1 MKKLTLLLSFVIAA
15 ATFLFIHKSS
25 LDRRFLRDDEEP
37 FESVTG
43 DKDNPDAA
51 FRFRY
56 AMLAGNQQNID
67 LLQMRQ
73 EAIGY
78 TNQMIKS
85 TRSLNKTSAATWT
98 ALGPGNIGGRVR
110 SIVIHPTN
118 SNLMLIGGVSGGVW
132 KSTDGGATWKPK
144 GDSLDFMAISSMVI
158 DPTNS
163 NIVYAGTGE
172 GWGNL
177 DAVYG
182 GGIYKSTNFGDS
194 WTLLASTSGSS
205 ASSFRNVMKLAAD
218 GSGNI
223 YAATKNYTY
232 KYNHVPGEYTVEGG
246 LFKSTN
252 GGTSWTKISSTDMT
266 TNYFTPTD
274 VIPITTNT
282 IIYAVGKSGTTN
294 GGIYRTTNDGTNW
307 AKIVSNLPTSNY
319 GRIALAQDPS
329 SSNTLYSVFQ
339 SYDTTHAGDAGL
351 KGIYKSTDGGVK
363 WTQLTSPPKIVST
376 GNMSYLKN
384 QGWYDNVIAVDP
396 NNSNNIYVG
405 GVDMMKS
412 TNGGSSWSQVT
423 YWDPYYGSPV
433 VHADH
438 HALVFDKNNTNTF
451 YSGNDGGVY
460 KTTNGGASWTMLNNG
475 LEITQFYSGAV
486 YKSGATYHGGTQD
499 NGHLKYSGSG
509 IIWTTVAGG
518 DGGYSAQDQSNSSVM
533 YEEYVWL
540 EMSKSTDGGVN
551 WSSCING
558 LTDAKDDNKCLFIAP
573 FAMNPENSSVLVAG
587 SDKVWVTSNSAS
599 SWTQSSN
606 VLSSGANVSA
616 VTVVNATANYLG
628 FAGTTDGKIFKCT
641 SLDPASGIDTWTD
654 ITPTG
659 NNSGWVRRIVV
670 DQSDKNKIYATYAG
684 YNTSGTLASRHVWY
698 STNQGTSWT
707 DISGNLPNVPVHT
720 LAKDPSSS
728 TTLYVGTET
737 GVYSSTNGGGTWA
750 SFNAGM
756 PLYVPTDEL
765 VVQSNTKA
773 LFAFTHGRGVF
784 TTSPSTSSSEW
795 TVQSSGI
802 TTNLVSVKAANQSIV
817 WTAGVGGKVLV
828 TTNGGSNWNSVG
840 GGAIGTNDIYAIEA
854 LDANTAFVTTTP
866 TSSSTFIFRTI
877 NGGITWTQVY
887 TQSGGF
893 IDAIKMYNASNG
905 IALGDP
911 VGGKWTI
918 LKTTDGGATWAR
930 IATEPTQVGT
940 EASWNNSLSTIG
952 TTNIWFG
959 TNSNRIYRSTD
970 GGMTWSSS
978 SVAFQNSINIGFS
991 SAQYG
996 IAGADDGSA
1005 ARTTDGGITWTP
1017 VSVGGSGAV
1026 TGLSGVGVDFFASK
1040 GGTVYRSTN
1049 RGATWTESFTG
1060 SIGNLR
1066 HLSFVAN
1073 GSNVLGWT
1081 VSNVGNIAAFIGAS
1095 TVVENKP
1102 TDTKILETGD
1112 DLIHGFKYYNGFLWA
1127 STRTSPARIL
1137 KINPSTLE
1145 YQKIILPTGYNNGE
1159 DLVVA
1164 DGNIY
1169 VILSIDPARIIQIE
1183 PNTMTWKNFV
1193 QFGINELGNGQSLT
1207 YSTGILWA
1215 GGFDRSV
1222 AKIDIRNGSYQ
1233 IFKYQDLPSNASFHA
1248 LTSDNDFIWGIV
1260 RHYDFSGASYA
1271 SSVVKIDPT
1280 NPSNYISQYVDDPI
1294 ADDIATVNGSLYCGT
1309 EKTPSRMYKFSSNL
1323 VPSFVQTNYKD
1334 CFGVFY
1340 GSSSIWSVH
1349 VGSPGQVIKYDF
1361 NLYKKEV
1368 INLPDGFLDANEIA
1382 LDPTGNVYTTCWETP
1397 AKIVKLNQT
1406 TGVDQISGA
1415 IPSGYFL
1422 SQNYP
1427 NPFNPTTVIKYSIP
1441 RLSKVTLKIYDIL
1454 GKEVEKLVDEEKSP
1468 GQYEVKF
1475 NARRLASG
1483 IYLYRLQSGEFSQTK
1498 KLLLLK

>member
-1 MKKLTLLLSFVIAA
+1 MKKLTLFLSFVIAM

-25 LDRRFLRDDEEP
+25 LDRRFLRDDDAL
-37 FESVTG
+37 FESVIG

-67 LLQMRQ
+67 LVQMRR

-118 SNLMLIGGVSGGVW
+118 SNMMLIGGVSGGVW

-182 GGIYKSTNFGDS
+182 GGIYKSTNFGDT
-194 WTLLASTSGSS
+194 WTLLSSTSG
-205 ASSFRNVMKLAAD
+205 ASTGSFRNVVKLAVD
-218 GSGNI
+218 PVGNI
-223 YAATKNYTY
+223 YAATKDFREGYG
-232 KYNHVPGEYTVEGG
+232 KYDYQLSGG
-246 LFKSTN
+246 LFKSSN
-252 GGTSWTKISSTDMT
+252 GGTSWTKISSAVYA
-266 TNYFTPTD
+266 TNYFNPTD
-274 VIPITTNT
+274 VIPITEST
-282 IIYAVGKSGTTN
+282 IIYAVGKNGTMN
-294 GGIYRTTNDGTNW
+294 GGVYRTTDGGTVW
-307 AKIVSNLPTSNY
+307 TKITSNLPSSNY

-329 SSNTLYSVFQ
+329 NSNTLYSVFQ
-339 SYDTTHAGDAGL
+339 SYDTTQAGDAGL
-351 KGIYKSTDGGVK
+351 KGIYKSIDGGVN
-363 WTQLTSPPKIVST
+363 WTLLTSPQKIVST

-412 TNGGSSWSQVT
+412 TNGGKSWSQVT
-423 YWDPYYGSPV
+423 YWDQSYGFPV

-438 HALVFDKNNTNTF
+438 HALVFDKNNANTL
-451 YSGNDGGVY
+451 YGGNDGGVY
-460 KTTNGGASWTMLNNG
+460 KTTNGGASWTTLNNG

-533 YEEYVWL
+533 YEEYVYL
-540 EMSKSTDGGVN
+540 EMSKSTDGGAK
-551 WSSCING
+551 WDSCING
-558 LTDAKDDNKCLFIAP
+558 LTDAKDANKCLFIAP
-573 FAMNPENSSVLVAG
+573 FTMNPENSNVLIAG

-606 VLSSGANVSA
+606 VLSTGAKVSA
-616 VTVVNATANYLG
+616 VTVVNASANYLG

-641 SLDPASGIDTWTD
+641 SLDPASGIDAWID

-670 DQSDKNKIYATYAG
+670 DQGDKNKIYATYGG

-720 LAKDPSSS
+720 LAIDPSSS

-737 GVYSSTNGGGTWA
+737 GVYSSTNGGGTWT

-765 VVQSNTKA
+765 VIQNETKA

-784 TTSPSTSSSEW
+784 STSPSTSSSGW
-795 TVQSSGI
+795 TIQSSGI
-802 TTNLVSVKAANQSIV
+802 TTNLASVKAVNQSIV
-817 WTAGVGGKVLV
+817 WAAGVGGKVLM
-828 TTNGGSNWNSVG
+828 TTNGGNNWNSVG
-840 GGAIGTNDIYAIEA
+840 GGAIGTADIYAIDA
-854 LDANTAFVTTTP
+854 LDANTAFVTTS
-866 TSSSTFIFRTI
+866 SSSTFIYRTT
-877 NGGITWTQVY
+877 NGGTTWTQVY
-887 TQSGGF
+887 TQFGGF

-918 LKTTDGGATWAR
+918 LKTTDGGSTWAR
-930 IATEPTQVGT
+930 IATEPPQVGT
-940 EASWNNSLSTIG
+940 EAGWNNSLSTIG

-970 GGMTWSSS
+970 GGITWSSS

-991 SAQYG
+991 SAQHG
-996 IAGADDGSA
+996 VAGADDGSA
-1005 ARTTDGGITWTP
+1005 ARTTDGGITWMP
-1017 VSVGGSGAV
+1017 VTVGGTGAV

-1040 GGTVYRSTN
+1040 GGSVYRSTD
-1049 RGATWTESFTG
+1049 RGATWATSFTG
-1060 SIGNLR
+1060 SIGTLR
-1066 HLSFVAN
+1066 HLNFVAN
-1073 GSNVLGWT
+1073 GANVSGWA
-1081 VSNVGNIAAFIGAS
+1081 VSNAGNIAAFSGAS
-1095 TVVENKP
+1095 TVVENNP
-1102 TDTKILETGD
+1102 ADTKILETGD
-1112 DLIHGFKYYNGFLWA
+1112 NLIHGFKYYNGFLWA

-1145 YQKIILPTGYNNGE
+1145 YQKIILPTGYDNGE

-1164 DGNIY
+1164 EGNIY

-1193 QFGINELGNGQSLT
+1193 QFGTNELSKGQALT
-1207 YSTGILWA
+1207 YSTGTIWA

-1222 AKIDIRNGSYQ
+1222 AKIDIRNGLYQ
-1233 IFKYQDLPSNASFHA
+1233 IFKYQDLLSNSSFHA
-1248 LTSDNDFIWGIV
+1248 LTADNDFIWGIV

-1280 NPSNYISQYVDDPI
+1280 NPSNYSSQYVDDPI

-1334 CFGVFY
+1334 CFGIFY
-1340 GSSSIWSVH
+1340 GSGSIWSVH
-1349 VGSPGQVIKYDF
+1349 VGSPGQVIKYDL

-1368 INLPDGFLDANEIA
+1368 FNLPDGFLDANEVA
-1382 LDPTGNVYTTCWETP
+1382 FDPSDNAYVTCWESP

-1406 TGVDQISGA
+1406 TGVDRISGT

-1427 NPFNPTTVIKYSIP
+1427 NPFNPSTTIKFSIP
-1441 RLSKVTLKIYDIL
+1441 ISHFVTLKVYDIL
-1454 GKEVEKLVDEEKSP
+1454 GRELVTLVNEEKQP
-1468 GQYEVKF
+1468 GIYEVKF
-1475 NARRLASG
+1475 NGGNFSSG
-1483 IYLYRLQSGEFSQTK
+1483 VYFYRLQSGSYSETK
-1498 KLLLLK
+1498 KLILMK

>member
-1 MKKLTLLLSFVIAA
+1 MKKLTLFLSFVIAMA
-15 ATFLFIHKSS
+15 AFLFIHKSS
-25 LDRRFLRDDEEP
+25 LDRRFLREDDEP
-37 FESVTG
+37 FESVIG

-67 LLQMRQ
+67 LVQMRR

-78 TNQMIKS
+78 TNQMIRS
-85 TRSLNKTSAATWT
+85 TRSLNKASAVTWT

-118 SNLMLIGGVSGGVW
+118 SNTMLIGGVSGGIW

-144 GDSLDFMAISSMVI
+144 GDSLDFMAISSIVI
-158 DPTNS
+158 DPIN
-163 NIVYAGTGE
+163 NNVVYAGTGE

-205 ASSFRNVMKLAAD
+205 ASSFRNVMKLVAD

-223 YAATKNYTY
+223 YAATKNSTY
-232 KYNHVPGEYTVEGG
+232 KYGPGVYTVEGG

-252 GGTSWTKISSTDMT
+252 GGTAWTKISSTDMT

-294 GGIYRTTNDGTNW
+294 GGIYRTTDGGTNW

-319 GRIALAQDPS
+319 GRITLAQDPS
-329 SSNTLYSVFQ
+329 NSNTLYSVFE
-339 SYDTTHAGDAGL
+339 SYDVTTAGDAGL
-351 KGIYKSTDGGVK
+351 KGIYKSTDAGVT
-363 WTQLTSPPKIVST
+363 WTKLTSPPKIAST
-376 GNMSYLKN
+376 GNLSYFRD
-384 QGWYDNVIAVDP
+384 QAWYNNVIAVDP

-412 TNGGSSWSQVT
+412 TNGGTSWSQLT
-423 YWDPYYGSPV
+423 YWHPSYGSPD

-438 HALVFDKNNTNTF
+438 HALVFDKNNANTF
-451 YSGNDGGVY
+451 YSGNDGGIY
-460 KTTNGGASWTMLNNG
+460 KTTNAGASWTMLNNG

-540 EMSKSTDGGVN
+540 EMSKSTDGGLN
-551 WSSCING
+551 WNSCING

-599 SWTQSSN
+599 SWTPSSN
-606 VLSSGANVSA
+606 VLSTSNNVSA
-616 VTVVNATANYLG
+616 VTVVNASANYLG
-628 FAGTTDGKIFKCT
+628 FAGTTDGRIFKCT

-659 NNSGWVRRIVV
+659 NNGGWVRRVVV
-670 DQSDKNKIYATYAG
+670 DQGDKNKIYATYGG
-684 YNTSGTLASRHVWY
+684 YNTSGTLTSRHVWY

-720 LAKDPSSS
+720 LAIDPSSS

-737 GVYSSTNGGGTWA
+737 GVYSSTNSGGTWA

-765 VVQSNTKA
+765 VIQKDTKA

-784 TTSPSTSSSEW
+784 STSPSTSSPGW
-795 TVQSSGI
+795 TVQSSAI
-802 TTNLVSVKAANQSIV
+802 TTSLATVKTVNQSVV
-817 WTAGVGGKVLV
+817 WTAGAGGKVLV
-828 TTNGGSNWNSVG
+828 TTNGGTSWNSVG
-840 GGAIGTNDIYAIEA
+840 GGVIGTDNIYAIEA

-866 TSSSTFIFRTI
+866 TSTTFIYRTT
-877 NGGITWTQVY
+877 NGGTTWTQMY

-930 IATEPTQVGT
+930 IATEPAQVGT
-940 EASWNNSLSTIG
+940 EAGWNNSFATIG

-959 TNSNRIYRSTD
+959 TNSNKIYRSTD
-970 GGMTWSSS
+970 GGLTWSSS
-978 SVAFQNSINIGFS
+978 SVAFQNSINISFS

-996 IAGADDGSA
+996 VAGADDGSA
-1005 ARTTDGGITWTP
+1005 ARTTDGGVTWMP
-1017 VSVGGSGAV
+1017 VSVGGTGAV
-1026 TGLSGVGVDFFASK
+1026 TGFSGVGVDFFASK
-1040 GGTVYRSTN
+1040 GGTVYRSTD
-1049 RGATWTESFTG
+1049 RGATWVASFTG

-1073 GSNVLGWT
+1073 GANVSGWT
-1081 VSNVGNIAAFIGAS
+1081 VSSAGNIAAFSGAS
-1095 TVVENKP
+1095 TVVAAYNR
-1102 TDTKILETGD
+1102 GD
-1112 DLIHGFKYYNGFLWA
+1112 VTLSGGNPDAADALA
-1127 STRTSPARIL
+1127 IL
-1137 KINPSTLE
+1137 KHVVSNP
-1145 YQKIILPTGYNNGE
+1145 
-1159 DLVVA
+1159 A
-1164 DGNIY
+1164 
-1169 VILSIDPARIIQIE
+1169 LSAE
-1183 PNTMTWKNFV
+1183 A
-1193 QFGINELGNGQSLT
+1193 LT
-1207 YSTGILWA
+1207 Y
-1215 GGFDRSV
+1215 
-1222 AKIDIRNGSYQ
+1222 
-1233 IFKYQDLPSNASFHA
+1233 
-1248 LTSDNDFIWGIV
+1248 
-1260 RHYDFSGASYA
+1260 
-1271 SSVVKIDPT
+1271 
-1280 NPSNYISQYVDDPI
+1280 
-1294 ADDIATVNGSLYCGT
+1294 ADVNGDTFVNAYDAYWILYYVANNNTWPLSKAVAASGQV
-1309 EKTPSRMYKFSSNL
+1309 EFGNL
-1323 VPSFVQTNYKD
+1323 VPSNNNTVTIPVTVMNTK
-1334 CFGVFY
+1334 GVN
-1340 GSSSIWSVH
+1340 SVSFEADLNGNN
-1349 VGSPGQVIKYDF
+1349 VDVKNLRTSLPSDWIVVSNTENGKIQFAAAGLTTLTEGTIANIELTIK
-1361 NLYKKEV
+1361 NKETV
-1368 INLPDGFLDANEIA
+1368 ATIS
-1382 LDPTGNVYTTCWETP
+1382 GNVRLNSELASDIST
-1397 AKIVKLNQT
+1397 KIRE
-1406 TGVDQISGA
+1406 
-1415 IPSGYFL
+1415 IPTEFL
-1422 SQNYP
+1422 LLQNYP

-1441 RLSKVTLKIYDIL
+1441 RLSEVTLKIYDIL
-1454 GKEVEKLVDEEKSP
+1454 GREVEKLVDEEKSP

-1475 NARRLASG
+1475 NAKGLASG
-1483 IYLYRLQSGEFSQTK
+1483 VYFYRLQAGSFSDTK
-1498 KLLLLK
+1498 KFILMK